1 MMMNHRTTISPSFK
15 IYNYNLNLQSIL
27 KFSYVTVPHHMK
39 KICKFM
45 VNILQTK
52 ASHEPR
58 IWEDSHR

>member
-1 MMMNHRTTISPSFK
+1 MNHRTTISALLK
-15 IYNYNLNLQSIL
+15 IYNYNLKLQSTL
-27 KFSYVTVPHHMK
+27 KFSYVTTPHHMK

-45 VNILQTK
+45 VNILQTV